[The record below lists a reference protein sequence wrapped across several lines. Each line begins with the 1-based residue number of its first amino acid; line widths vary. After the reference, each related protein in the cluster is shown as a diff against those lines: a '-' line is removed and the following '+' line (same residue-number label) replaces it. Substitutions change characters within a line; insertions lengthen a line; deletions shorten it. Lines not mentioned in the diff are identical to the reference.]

1 MEAGRSVEGP
11 PSGSPAG
18 WYALPQAPQ
27 REGYW
32 TGEGWSGST
41 RRCSPRRER
50 PVWHPG
56 LRAGILLHAGD
67 GNLHPHILFD
77 ADDETQR
84 QAAFEVSQEIL
95 RACLRLGGT
104 ISGEHGIGLEKISM
118 MSEVYAPADLQTM
131 GRLRRA
137 FDPGGLL
144 NPGKMLPEVRPA

>member
-1 MEAGRSVEGP
+1 MHSAFGEERFGGVPGAAEAFQQEDGFGKF
-11 PSGSPAG
+11 
-18 WYALPQAPQ
+18 
-27 REGYW
+27 
-32 TGEGWSGST
+32 
-41 RRCSPRRER
+41 
-50 PVWHPG
+50 
-56 LRAGILLHAGD
+56 LLHAGD